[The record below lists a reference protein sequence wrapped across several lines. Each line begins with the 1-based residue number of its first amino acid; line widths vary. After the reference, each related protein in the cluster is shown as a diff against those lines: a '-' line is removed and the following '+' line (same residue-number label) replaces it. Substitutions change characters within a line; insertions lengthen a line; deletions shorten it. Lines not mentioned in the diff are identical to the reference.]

1 MYQTDFICTY
11 KLLNKQDNTGG
22 ENGSD
27 IDDSDIDDESDKLYQ
42 AQFLQIF
49 DCTDGYDD
57 KKISNGLSEVRT
69 ILENHTEGAKFLE
82 AAFCQGLPPMLAI
95 FASLGSKNEDK
106 DALMD
111 TIIRSYYGWNVMDI
125 MHSFVCKV
133 KNGDDVKRDDW
144 EYIITMYREL
154 YGF

>member
-11 KLLNKQDNTGG
+11 KLLNKQDNTG
-22 ENGSD
+22 EDNTD
-27 IDDSDIDDESDKLYQ
+27 IDIDDESDKLYQ
-42 AQFLQIF
+42 AQFLQVF
-49 DCTDGYDD
+49 DCIDGYDD
-57 KKISNGLSEVRT
+57 TKISNGLAEVRN

-95 FASLGSKNEDK
+95 FASLGSKDDDK

-125 MHSFVCKV
+125 MHNFVCKV
-133 KNGDDVKRDDW
+133 KNGDDVKQDDW
-144 EYIITMYREL
+144 ENIITMYREL